1 MDIDQLFSIIEKK
14 DSYTEETISEVK
26 ELIESFPYFQTGH
39 MLLLKAMHTSK
50 PEKFNDQLNISG
62 SFIADKKM
70 LFQFINTD
78 IGATQ
83 KPEEEPVKKR
93 IRRDRRDQTSRS
105 EREDRVSRRDRTDR
119 IPGVKT
125 ERKTDEIKPE
135 VKKDVLQTEKE
146 SPVKE
151 IKTEIRKSPE
161 LEKEPEIKKEIKT
174 EIKTTIPEQKKEVE
188 NKKEVEFEVTKVE
201 KEPQVKLPEIKKPET
216 KLSFKETKKPE
227 AKLSSEEIGDKIST
241 NSKKRHKKI
250 VQDFFIDPNKDIVII
265 DETTDQIKIPQKKE
279 TVIKEEL
286 SIDKKEPV
294 VDQNISELAKKERP
308 ELKTDEVLKKE
319 KIAHL
324 EGNAT
329 EREQRTEPIKE
340 KPLVRDRL
348 TRVERKKNVTEQKT
362 KLVKEERTK
371 IEEKKVVEEKK
382 PFVRR
387 KQFTNDS
394 KVPVAKVEKPGT
406 RKQSD
411 VMNDIFSKIRAIK
424 KEMNISSEDSPE
436 TIDVNSNIG
445 KRRRNRIVEPEDLK
459 IEDKEITKV
468 EKEKEETPVN
478 IVEKKDLIKEK
489 TEEDQ
494 VDKTDEKTV
503 TAKDLFNLHRKKKEE
518 KKDDKVEEP
527 TKSKIESLFDKPDSF
542 EKSVVVEEKKTEIKK
557 EEPKEIVKKEE
568 PKVPVKREKVEKE
581 KSTSEHGGVSAAD
594 ALLKRIASKKQK
606 IKEEPIV
613 KKEEIEKVEDI
624 PLVKEEPV
632 NKLEEDKKELVEPFE
647 FKKEEV
653 ETKIEETK
661 EEISKSKDLIDNF
674 INTSDSRE
682 RMTDKDT
689 TLKGDISGKSSEEKE
704 EFMTEAMADLFVQQ
718 KYYDKALN
726 VYNKLILKFQQKKT
740 YFAIQIKKVE
750 SLIKNNK

>member
-188 NKKEVEFEVTKVE
+188 TKKEVEFEVTKVE

-726 VYNKLILKFQQKKT
+726 VYNKLILKFPQKKT